1 MSFTDD
7 FSRESQVDFLALKS
21 EALSAFKHY
30 EANLKCQHPGAK
42 IRKLRSDR
50 GGEYLSAE
58 FDAYLQSQGI
68 KRQPQCTTH
77 LSRMV

>member
-7 FSRESQVDFLALKS
+7 LSHGTKLDFLALKS
-21 EALSAFKHY
+21 EALSAFKRY
-30 EANLKCQHPGAK
+30 EANLIRQHPGAK

-58 FDAYLQSQGI
+58 FD
-68 KRQPQCTTH
+68 
-77 LSRMV
+77 